1 MTRLLNA
8 LIDHRK
14 ICFWCALGATVVWV
28 FLALRLE
35 MDRRFD
41 ALIDLEAPQ
50 YRRYA
55 TYLERF
61 GSDRVIIAALTSDNG
76 ADHPPVL
83 AGLARTAERL
93 AQIPD
98 VVAVT
103 TLLDMATVQNAG
115 GGITPRPLAAEGPTG
130 PVLDYEL
137 LQRMR
142 STWPAIHQLISL
154 DGRTLGVLIRLQ
166 PIDRQ
171 QVATTVLLEQFR
183 TIVGEAFAPLA
194 VELHMSGVP
203 VFLEAVSRYNAAHAW
218 RFMLLSMVVGLLV
231 QLYIFKGV
239 LVPLVIL
246 TISGTAVLWV
256 VGLMGLLGITLNPVS
271 SMAFGMLL
279 ILTAMAV
286 IHLVTHYYDRL
297 RDTADGETALRAAVH
312 TVARPSLMCAVT
324 TAAGFA
330 AITLCTISAVRQ
342 FGLIMALGAI
352 LAFVLVY
359 LLLPFLLLRLPAL
372 TPRAIARRESDLLA
386 RIHEGLG
393 RLVLARPGLFVAGGL
408 LLLVLLF
415 MGMPRI
421 TVDTRFLSLFHDEA
435 PEMVSHRLIKERLAD
450 PDAIHVMVETDP
462 DRPLNAQALLAI
474 QGLEQALLQLPGVT
488 AGHSFFRVLET
499 FHQGLFG
506 IDGGSLY
513 DSPYLFQEMYR
524 RALSHPDSR
533 RLFEGSVDFDSR
545 CFCISLWTEEENG
558 TDFDQLLQRIDALAD
573 QQLQGVGQVW
583 VTGSLALAHAQSQRL
598 IAAQSRSLALALVL
612 IALLL
617 IVQFRSWRLGL
628 LSLIPNLF
636 PLAAL
641 FGAMGWLSIPLDNMT
656 IMVAVVSF
664 GLSVDD
670 TVHYLTHL
678 KTGLGQGTQAA
689 PIRAALAHAYRV
701 SAKALIA
708 TSAIIVLSLLTL
720 GLSPFKPAAA
730 FGLLA
735 ALAAAAALASDI
747 LFMPA
752 LILWSRRLQN
762 TLLAGF
768 RTSSVLK
775 RNESGS
781 GRSLF

>member
-1 MTRLLNA
+1 M
-8 LIDHRK
+8 
-14 ICFWCALGATVVWV
+14 VWA
-28 FLALRLE
+28 FFAFRLE

-41 ALIDLEAPQ
+41 ALVDMQTPQ
-50 YRRYA
+50 YQRYA

-61 GSDRVIIAALTSDNG
+61 GSDRVIIAAVTMEQG
-76 ADHPPVL
+76 VAHPPTL
-83 AGLARTAERL
+83 AGLADTAAHL
-93 AQIPD
+93 AQLPD

-103 TLLDMATVQNAG
+103 TLLDMGTVQTAD
-115 GGITPRPLAAEGPTG
+115 GGITPRPLVAEDAAGST
-130 PVLDYEL
+130 LDHEL
-137 LQRMR
+137 LQRLR
-142 STWPAIHQLISL
+142 DTWPAVNQLISR
-154 DGRTLGVLIRLQ
+154 DGRTLGILIRLQ

-171 QVATTVLLEQFR
+171 QVATTVLLDQFR
-183 TIVGEAFAPLA
+183 AIVGGAFAPLE

-203 VFLEAVSRYNAAHAW
+203 IFLEAVSRYNATHAW
-218 RFMLLSMVVGLLV
+218 RFLLLSMAVGLLL
-231 QLYIFKGV
+231 QLYIFKN
-239 LVPLVIL
+239 LFVPLVIFV
-246 TISGTAVLWV
+246 TSGMAVLWV
-256 VGLMGLLGITLNPVS
+256 VGLMGLLDITLNPVS
-271 SMAFGMLL
+271 SMAFGMIL
-279 ILTAMAV
+279 ILTAMAT
-286 IHLVTHYYDRL
+286 IHLVTHYYDRF
-297 RDTADGETALRAAVH
+297 RETADRGTALRAAVH

-330 AITLCTISAVRQ
+330 AISLCTISAVRQ

-359 LLLPFLLLRLPAL
+359 LLLPFMLLRLPAL
-372 TPRAIARRESDLLA
+372 TPRAGAHREGDLLA
-386 RIHEGLG
+386 MFHEGLG
-393 RLVLARPGLFVAGGL
+393 RLVLARPRLFVAGGL
-408 LLLVLLF
+408 LLLFLLV

-462 DRPLNAQALLAI
+462 DRPLNAQSLLAI
-474 QGLEQALLQLPGVT
+474 QRLEHALLQIPGVT

-506 IDGGSLY
+506 DEGGSLY

-533 RLFEGSVDFDSR
+533 RLFEGSVDFDTR
-545 CFCISLWTEEENG
+545 CFCISLWTEEDNG
-558 TDFDQLLQRIDALAD
+558 TDFDDLLQRIDALAD

-617 IVQFRSWRLGL
+617 MVQFRSWRLGL

-641 FGAMGWLSIPLDNMT
+641 FGAMGWLGIPLDNMT
-656 IMVAVVSF
+656 IMAAVVSF

-689 PIRAALAHAYRV
+689 PIRAALAYAYRI

-720 GLSPFKPAAA
+720 GFSPFKPAAA

-762 TLLAGF
+762 LLLAGF
-768 RTSSVLK
+768 RAP
-775 RNESGS
+775 
-781 GRSLF
+781 